1 MRYLRFYIAGQ
12 PRINIVKR
20 TVRMFI
26 LLAAF
31 AVIAG
36 ACSKTLSADAA
47 AIPDLPPINGDELAA
62 HIAASDVPV
71 VVNLWASW
79 CGPCR
84 SEAPL
89 LVEAAARYGD
99 AVEFYLVNVND
110 TQSAAKGFIAEYFGD
125 ANFTYGFDPRST
137 TRLMANIGNALPGTA
152 VFLPGGERITS
163 HAGIIDERA
172 LVLLVDEALNR

>member
-1 MRYLRFYIAGQ
+1 M
-12 PRINIVKR
+12 KR
-20 TVRMFI
+20 TVRMSI
-26 LLAAF
+26 VLVTLAL
-31 AVIAG
+31 IAG

-47 AIPDLPPINGDELAA
+47 TIPDLPAINGDELAA
-62 HIAASDVPV
+62 HIASSDVPV
-71 VVNLWASW
+71 IVNLWASW

-89 LVEAAARYGD
+89 LVAAAGRYGD
-99 AVEFYLVNVND
+99 TVEFYMVNVND